1 MVPGS
6 GIMGKNILIVDD
18 SAFMRAYIK
27 KILAGKGYNIIGEA
41 STGSEALDKY
51 KKLRPNVVTMD
62 LNMPGMSGIDGIRAI
77 RLSDPEANIIMIT
90 SMGQKEM
97 VVDAIK
103 AGARDFIVKPFREEQ
118 VVQAVERILEK

>member
-1 MVPGS
+1 
-6 GIMGKNILIVDD
+6 MGKNILIVDD